1 MPRPAAA
8 VCSFIPPHILRSIA
22 ERGDEAD
29 RTRAQATLDATSEAR
44 GARQELALAAKVP
57 IAAAKGERSV
67 FDAQHKRKLP
77 GTILRRES
85 EKAVSDDAANEAY
98 DGAGATREFYRTA
111 LGRNSVDD
119 HGLHLD
125 ASVHYGV
132 SYANAMWNG
141 RQMVYGD
148 GDSRYFNRFTLAL
161 DVIAHELTHGVTQH
175 TAGLDYDG
183 EAGAL
188 NEHFSDVFGILTRQY
203 KLKQTAKRA
212 DWLVG
217 AGLFTKRVH
226 GAAIR
231 SMKAPGTAYDDLV
244 LGKDPQPSHMRGF
257 VRTELDN
264 GGVHINSGI
273 PNYAFYL
280 VSVAL
285 GGKAWELSGKIWY
298 RALTTKLR
306 PQAKFADCAAAT
318 IAAAA
323 ELHGEGS
330 EPVKVVKGAWL
341 DVGVDAPELPR
352 GTRSTKLIHADFETS
367 VPGAELP
374 DGLLRLR

>member
-1 MPRPAAA
+1 MPRRAAA

-22 ERGDEAD
+22 ERGDDAD

-44 GARQELALAAKVP
+44 GARQEVALAAKLP
-57 IAAAKGERSV
+57 IATAKGERAV
-67 FDAQHKRKLP
+67 FDAQHKRRLP
-77 GTILRRES
+77 GTVVRRES
-85 EKAVSDDAANEAY
+85 EKAVDDEAANEAY
-98 DGAGATREFYRTA
+98 DAAGATRDFYTSV
-111 LGRNSVDD
+111 LKRNSVDD

-148 GDSRYFNRFTLAL
+148 GDGRYFNRFTLAL

-175 TAGLDYDG
+175 TAALEYDG

-188 NEHFSDVFGILTRQY
+188 NEHVSDVFGVLTRQF
-203 KLKQTAKRA
+203 KLKQTARRA
-212 DWLVG
+212 DWLIG

-226 GAAIR
+226 GVAVR
-231 SMKAPGTAYDDLV
+231 SMKAPGTAYDDLI
-244 LGKDPQPSHMRGF
+244 LGRDPQPSHMRDF

-273 PNYAFYL
+273 PNHAFYL
-280 VSVAL
+280 ASVAL
-285 GGKAWELSGKIWY
+285 GGKAWELAGKIWY

-306 PQAKFADCAAAT
+306 PQATFADCAAAT
-318 IAAAA
+318 VAAAA

-330 EPVKVVKGAWL
+330 EPVKIVRGAWL
-341 DVGVDAPELPR
+341 DVGVDTPDLPR
-352 GTRSTKLIHADFETS
+352 GQRTTKLVHADFETS